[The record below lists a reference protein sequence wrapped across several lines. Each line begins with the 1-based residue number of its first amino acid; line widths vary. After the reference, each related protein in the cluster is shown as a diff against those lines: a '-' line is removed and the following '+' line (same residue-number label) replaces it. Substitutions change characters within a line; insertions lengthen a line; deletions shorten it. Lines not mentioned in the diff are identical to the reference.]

1 MMIKR
6 AYLHGSEDEPLARIV
21 TPGERVKTASPMV
34 PGVQRF
40 IESLQPDPRY
50 TYVLVNA
57 MGYSEFYGSN
67 SNRDWYG
74 YNQPL
79 DFNGL
84 LHAPPDF
91 GRDYETDKMQG
102 KAWPYGYPSY
112 YGATVYAHHK
122 NTDPQQLGFGD
133 VIYTAL
139 NPEMKRIELVERVFN
154 EEAARKGH
162 TSILSRIA
170 AGERVDVSMGCR
182 VPFDLCSICTDW
194 DEVKKAWKLF
204 NPEQHKHPGVA
215 ILAYHK
221 FHKKIRGLAVTKADY
236 CEHMT
241 QTPGKIFP
249 DGSKVF
255 VYNDFPR
262 FFDISFVWV
271 GADRTARVMWF
282 LSGTDLPAPAPGTT
296 RMDKIIETLM
306 ASMKLSSIEKEIPGG
321 IAQAVE
327 ADARC
332 APDMSS
338 TFSAFV
344 DNGTSPK
351 SLLTVLAALGI
362 VPTPRE
368 FQSIVL
374 PASEKRALDAM
385 NCVFDTSTAA
395 IDDTYAVDP
404 ASFDNGLANAL
415 VPLVPE
421 RSSYAP
427 FLNAR
432 MKSAEAK
439 IAAEEPQYIELE
451 KIAAAYNGYRISV
464 LENAEELMPKAA
476 SFLGIGPELKGIGLG
491 ALLLGLAPVIHLVSS
506 HLRRRNEEGEQLGA
520 MAQFV
525 AENPTFTSMATI
537 GGVLRAAMAVDK
549 AGGLRQAATSL
560 VSAART
566 ALKSF

>member
-1 MMIKR
+1 MLIKR
-6 AYLHGSEDEPLARIV
+6 AYLQGEPDGEPLVRVI
-21 TPGERVKTASPMV
+21 TPGEQVKTASPLV
-34 PGVQRF
+34 PSVQRF
-40 IESLQPDPRY
+40 IDSLKPDPRY
-50 TYVLVNA
+50 TYTLVNA

-74 YNQPL
+74 YNAPL

-84 LHAPPDF
+84 LNAPESF
-91 GRDYETDKMQG
+91 GQDYETDKMQG
-102 KAWPYGYPSY
+102 KDWPYGYPTY

-133 VIYTAL
+133 VIYVAL
-139 NPEMKRIELVERVFN
+139 NPTMKRIELVERVFN
-154 EEAARKGH
+154 EEAAKKGH

-194 DEVKKAWKLF
+194 DAIRKAWKLF
-204 NPEQHKHPGVA
+204 DLKKHRTPGVA
-215 ILAYHK
+215 ILAYHR
-221 FHKKIRGLAVTKADY
+221 FHTKIRGLAVTRVDY
-236 CEHMT
+236 CEHMRNE
-241 QTPGKIFP
+241 PGKIYP
-249 DGSKVF
+249 DGRKVF

-282 LSGTDLPAPAPGTT
+282 MAGSELPAPAPGT
-296 RMDKIIETLM
+296 RRIDKILDTLM
-306 ASMKLSSIEKEIPGG
+306 SSMKLSSMEKEIPDG

-327 ADARC
+327 VDAKS
-332 APDMSS
+332 APDASE
-338 TFSAFV
+338 TLSAIV
-344 DNGTSPK
+344 DAGTEPRT
-351 SLLTVLAALGI
+351 LLTVLAGLGI
-362 VPTPRE
+362 IPTPRE
-368 FQSIVL
+368 FQAIVL
-374 PASEKRALDAM
+374 PAAEKQALASM
-385 NCVFDTSTAA
+385 NAVFDTTGG
-395 IDDTYAVDP
+395 IDDSYAVDP
-404 ASFDNGLANAL
+404 VLFDAKLASAL

-421 RSSYAP
+421 RSAYAP
-427 FLNAR
+427 YLNAR
-432 MKSAEAK
+432 LSSD
-439 IAAEEPQYIELE
+439 EPKLGSSEPNYIRLE

-464 LENAEELMPKAA
+464 LENAENLMPKAA
-476 SFLGIGPELKGIGLG
+476 SLLSVPRDLKGIGLS

-537 GGVLRAAMAVDK
+537 GAVLRAAMAVDN

-560 VSAART
+560 VSAARG